1 MAAED
6 YVKAMGY
13 EMLIRN
19 TFNCQTGMRNGAHQ
33 SFIQNAMS
41 AERGDTYSKHLGS
54 FEKQFGKVRSYVA
67 KALIKLAKTKPYCS
81 SADYFN
87 ILLDQI
93 EHSGSTEHLMVI
105 VDKALDK
112 VTELRKNIKSQL

>member
-19 TFNCQTGMRNGAHQ
+19 AFNCQAGMRNGAHQ
-33 SFIQNAMS
+33 SFMQNTMS
-41 AERGDTYSKHLGS
+41 AERGETYSKHLGS
-54 FEKQFGKVRSYVA
+54 FEKQFGKVKGYVS
-67 KALIKLAKTKPYCS
+67 KALIKLAKTKPYS
-81 SADYFN
+81 SSSDYFN
-87 ILLDQI
+87 ILHEQI
-93 EHSGSTEHLMVI
+93 EHSGSTEHLMII

-112 VTELRKNIKSQL
+112 LNELRKN